1 MMLSKEEREV
11 LMNEKIYVHLEQ
23 IKPNQFFYGIMSV
36 IDEKPFDYEIGK
48 INGLREDVLDKISK
62 KIITDNSVN
71 LNNNVFNLKYTE
83 LNDAKIMARRIT
95 SDDFYKDF
103 RVTTTPAIFLSDM
116 HNVNI
121 LTNMVQKNNLQNQII
136 QNAKYG
142 FVR

>member
-1 MMLSKEEREV
+1 
-11 LMNEKIYVHLEQ
+11 MNEKFYIHLEQ
-23 IKPNQFFYGIMSV
+23 IKLNQFFYGIMSV

-83 LNDAKIMARRIT
+83 LNDAKIMTRRIA

-116 HNVNI
+116 SNVSI

-136 QNAKYG
+136 QKAKYG
-142 FVR
+142 LVR